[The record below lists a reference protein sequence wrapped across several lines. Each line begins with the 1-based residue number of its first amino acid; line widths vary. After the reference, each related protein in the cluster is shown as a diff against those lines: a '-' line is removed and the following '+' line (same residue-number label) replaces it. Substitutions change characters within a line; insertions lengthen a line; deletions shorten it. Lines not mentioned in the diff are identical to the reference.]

1 MVAQRPSSDLAIPA
15 QNLAELSYNELM
27 ALDLDETRTRD
38 LVDKESLLGVPFV
51 ITSFTFR
58 QSDMAKVEYVSV
70 EATTK
75 DDQRIVFNDGSTGVR
90 RDLVNY
96 CAARGIFEVQGD
108 ESKFDPNGSLFDMA
122 ANEVI
127 DWSVDDVVAGVDSN
141 GMWYATVH
149 APRGILV
156 RKGLRKSEYGPSSDY
171 DPKAGTGRPAG
182 TTFYLA

>member
-1 MVAQRPSSDLAIPA
+1 MVAQRPSSDLAVPT

-38 LVDKESLLGVPFV
+38 LVEKEELLGVPFV

-75 DDQRIVFNDGSTGVR
+75 DDRRIVFNDGSTGIR

-96 CAARGIFEVQGD
+96 CAARELFTVLDG
-108 ESKFDPNGSLFDMA
+108 SKFDPNDSLYDMII
-122 ANEVI
+122 NDVI
-127 DWSVDDVVAGVDSN
+127 DIDHDMVAAKPDSN
-141 GMWYATVH
+141 GMWNLTVRV
-149 APRGILV
+149 PRGVFV
-156 RKGLRKSEYGPSSDY
+156 RKGLRKSDYGPSPDY
-171 DPKAGTGRPAG
+171 DPKNGTGRPAG
-182 TTFYLA
+182 TTYYLA